1 MPDARRSW
9 LVARGSA
16 RPEAPARP
24 FDRLRAGS
32 EPGRREGPSLRS
44 GRLCAHGCAGVLGG
58 FTLLE
63 LILVMLILSTVLA
76 MAAPSL
82 RGFFGSR
89 KTHDEAAQ
97 ILALTQ
103 FARSQAISEGIIYRL
118 NFETRERTYWLT
130 AQQSGAFE
138 KLKTEF
144 GQVFT
149 FPNDIIAELE
159 DVEKEDNEMFLE
171 FTPQGTVTAGTI
183 RLIDRR
189 GLVLKV
195 TCPTVTE
202 SFSIVESQEDYGKYA
217 FKQNG

>member
-1 MPDARRSW
+1 MTAYKKQQNKN
-9 LVARGSA
+9 
-16 RPEAPARP
+16 
-24 FDRLRAGS
+24 
-32 EPGRREGPSLRS
+32 
-44 GRLCAHGCAGVLGG
+44 GG

-63 LILVMLILSTVLA
+63 LILVLVILSTVLA

-89 KTHDEAAQ
+89 KTHDTAAQ
-97 ILALTQ
+97 ILAMTQ

-118 NFETRERTYWLT
+118 NFDTREHTYWLT
-130 AQQSGAFE
+130 AQKSGSFE

-149 FPNDIIAELE
+149 FPNDITVELNAVAEE
-159 DVEKEDNEMFLE
+159 GDEMFLV

-189 GLVLKV
+189 DLVLEV

-202 SFSIVESQEDYGKYA
+202 LFSIVKYEQINGKYIS
-217 FKQNG
+217 KQND